1 MIGEKYTYDV
11 TEYGFP
17 VPDWCPLKSVPEKKN
32 YEELSDGNPVKAW
45 ENGWNACIDKILE
58 G

>member
-17 VPDWCPLKSVPEKKN
+17 VPDWCPLKPVPEKKN

-45 ENGWNACIDKILE
+45 GNGWNACIDKIL
-58 G
+58 